1 MSWIFNTLK
10 RLAKKKSFWIVLIIV
25 VIIVIVI
32 LNMIKGKKTVYTME
46 KVKLGNLVQTV
57 SETGTVE
64 SASAID
70 LNFKGSGKLA
80 ELKVKEGDKVKS
92 GQLLSRLDAGSLEI
106 AVRQAQ
112 ANVDIAQ
119 ANLNKLLA
127 GASAEDLKVTEE
139 TVNNARIAFEN
150 AKNNYDNSL
159 LKIDADTTTYEQ
171 AVTAAQ
177 TSLDNTKNTYTK
189 SVSDARQNL
198 LTTLRNKANVANT
211 SLDFIN
217 YQYNNLNNVSDQQAK
232 SNTMWS
238 YNLAMDNKTKLVNF
252 LNKSDQSMSEDEI
265 TQAGATAI
273 TLFEQINDSL
283 NNLFNCISST
293 VIDARFSQ
301 LLVDNAK
308 ALVKAEQTAD
318 SANLSALQAADQTY
332 KTAKLSYT
340 SVVDTA
346 TSNLTTAQNNLNSV
360 LANKD
365 VSTVTAKAALDS
377 AQGAYNLAKAQFEL
391 KKAKP
396 RLVDIGYYQAQVNQA
411 AAARDL
417 ALNNLNDYIIF
428 APTDGVVTFVNYK
441 LGEQIGVAS
450 TKSAISMLGT
460 GDFQIKVDVPES
472 DIIKIKVGD
481 PVKITLD
488 AYGSA
493 DVFEGKIVS
502 INIAETVIQDVVY
515 YKVTAQIDPTDK
527 EIKSGMTANVDI
539 ITATA
544 ENVLSLSG
552 RAIKQDETGK
562 KYVEILKFGNNVE
575 KVMIETGIKADTGT
589 EIKSGLQEGQE
600 VIISKTQK

>member
-1 MSWIFNTLK
+1 MSWIFTNLK
-10 RLAKKKSFWIVLIIV
+10 RLAKKKSFWILLV
-25 VIIVIVI
+25 IVIVI
-32 LNMIKGKKTVYTME
+32 VIVIFNMAKGKQTVYTFE

-80 ELKVKEGDKVKS
+80 ELKVKEGDTVKS
-92 GQLLSRLDAGSLEI
+92 GDMLARLDAGSLEI
-106 AVRQAQ
+106 AVRQSQ

-139 TVNNARIAFEN
+139 TVNNAQIAYAN

-177 TSLDNTKNTYTK
+177 TSLDNTKNSYDKTVT
-189 SVSDARQNL
+189 DARQNL

-217 YQYNNLNNVSDQQAK
+217 YQYNNLSNVSDQQAK

-238 YNLAMDNKTKLVNF
+238 YNLAVADKTKLVNY
-252 LNKSDQSMSEDEI
+252 LNKSDASMSEDEVS
-265 TQAGATAI
+265 QASATAI
-273 TLFEQINDSL
+273 TLFEEINDSL
-283 NNLFNCISST
+283 NNLFNAISST
-293 VIDARFSQ
+293 VVDARFFQ
-301 LLVDNAK
+301 TQVDNAK
-308 ALVKAEQTAD
+308 ALVKAEQATD
-318 SANLSALQAADQTY
+318 SANLSALQTADQTY

-340 SVVDTA
+340 SAVDTA

-377 AQGAYNLAKAQFEL
+377 ALGAYNLAKAQFEL
-391 KKAKP
+391 KSAKP
-396 RLVDIGYYQAQVNQA
+396 RAVDIQYYQAQVNQA

-417 ALNNLNDYIIF
+417 ALNNLNDYIIY
-428 APTDGVVTFVNYK
+428 APTDGTITFVNYK
-441 LGEQIGVAS
+441 LGEQIGMTVTQS
-450 TKSAISMLGT
+450 VISMLGT

-481 PVKITLD
+481 PVKTTLD

-493 DVFEGKIVS
+493 DVFEGKIVY
-502 INIAETVIQDVVY
+502 INVAETVIQDVVY
-515 YKVTAQIDPTDK
+515 YKVTAQLNPTDK

-544 ENVLSLSG
+544 ENVLYLPS
-552 RAIKQDETGK
+552 RAVKQDETGK

-575 KVMIETGIKADTGT
+575 KVTIETGLKADTGT
-589 EIKSGLQEGQE
+589 EIKNGLKEGQE